1 MPPEPPSG
9 HHAIDWAVSPEPVAY
24 EAALDIMQERV
35 HLIADGHAP
44 ELIWLLEHPPL
55 YTAGTSTKAGDLID
69 PHRFPVHWTGRG
81 GELTYHGPGQRVVY
95 VMLDLKR
102 RFKGDVRAFVG
113 ALEQWVIGALA
124 DFGIS
129 GETRR
134 GRVGVWVR
142 RGGEAAREAKIAA
155 IGVRVRRGI
164 SFHGL
169 SLNVAP
175 DLAHYAGIVPCG
187 LSEFGVTS
195 LADLGVAA
203 AMKDVDIS
211 LMAAFEAIAGPVK
224 PAHGPVGGPADR
236 PARSAK

>member
-1 MPPEPPSG
+1 MPPEPQSRL
-9 HHAIDWAVSPEPVAY
+9 HTIDWVVSPGLVAY
-24 EAALDIMQERV
+24 EAALEIMHERV
-35 HLIADGHAP
+35 RMIAEGRAC

-102 RFKGDVRAFVG
+102 RFRGDIRAFVG
-113 ALEQWVIGALA
+113 ALEQWIVGALA
-124 DFGIS
+124 DFGIR

-134 GRVGVWVR
+134 GRVGVWVS
-142 RGGEAAREAKIAA
+142 RGAEAGGEAKIAA
-155 IGVRVRRGI
+155 IGVRVSRGI

-187 LSEFGVTS
+187 LSGFDVTS

-211 LMAAFEAIAGPVK
+211 LRAAFEAVHGPVK
-224 PAHGPVGGPADR
+224 PADDPAGGLAARIADG
-236 PARSAK
+236 AK